1 MAKVETEFDL
11 WRELGEDD
19 LLNFAKLTG
28 VYGILMA
35 KLSPALDK
43 ISIEYDASR
52 LTPDQVQ
59 VVLGRYGMPIKV
71 PVV

>member
-52 LTPDQVQ
+52 LTPEHVQ
-59 VVLGRYGMPIKV
+59 VVLGRHGMPIKV